1 MIHPTAIIDPSAE
14 VEEGVHVG
22 PYSVIGPE
30 VSIERG
36 TRVAS
41 HVVITGRTRIG
52 RDNEIFQ
59 FASLGDAPQ
68 DKKYSGEAT
77 ELVIGDRNTI
87 REYCTFN
94 RGTVQDKGVTT
105 IGDDNWIMAY
115 VHVAHD
121 CVVGDNTI
129 FANCATLAGHVAV
142 GDFAILGAFTTTH
155 QFCRIG
161 AYSFS
166 AMSTFINK
174 DVPPFVRYSGNP
186 AEPHG
191 INVEGMRRQGFSSD
205 DITGLRRA
213 YKTLYKSGL
222 RLTEAVEAV
231 AAQEGGN
238 RALEI
243 FSAWLQAESTRSVIR

>member
-1 MIHPTAIIDPSAE
+1 MIHPTAIIDTTAE
-14 VEEGVHVG
+14 LDEGVEVG
-22 PYSVIGPE
+22 PFSVIGPG
-30 VSIERG
+30 VRIGSG
-36 TRVAS
+36 TRIAS

-68 DKKYSGEAT
+68 DKKYSGEPT

-105 IGDDNWIMAY
+105 IGNDNWIMAY

-121 CVVGDNTI
+121 CVVGNNTI
-129 FANCATLAGHVAV
+129 FANCATLAGHVEV

-186 AEPHG
+186 AQPHG
-191 INVEGMRRQGFSSD
+191 LNVEGLRRQGFTGD
-205 DITGLRRA
+205 DIAGLRRA
-213 YKTLYKSGL
+213 YKMLYKSGL
-222 RLTEAVEAV
+222 RLTEAVEGIA
-231 AAQEGGN
+231 EHKGES
-238 RALEI
+238 RALDL
-243 FSAWLQAESTRSVIR
+243 FAGWLQAESTRSVIR